1 MIDCKE
7 QNKEQ
12 TPPPPKKKIYINKEV
27 QQAQDTL
34 NS

>member
-12 TPPPPKKKIYINKEV
+12 PPPPKKNINKEA